1 MNDLANFRLERP
13 VGVENELCSRYRC
26 TKSACSACVDVC
38 PVAGAVRFLE
48 QGVEITDACVACGA
62 CASACPNGAL
72 RPIEGDAELASRI
85 RSRVRP
91 GKAFRI
97 ACGRAGG
104 GADLVLPCL
113 SRLTEALVLEPVRG
127 GAERVELLDPGC
139 SGCGLGKAAPQW
151 QRVLAFSQALCES
164 AGLGADRVARVGA
177 PVGKPVESQG
187 SSETVSSRRALFRA
201 MAEKWTANGASESAA
216 EPETGK
222 TTPPESF
229 REAVRQ
235 RRENPKRSELLEV
248 LDAIPA
254 AIPAPKTVPAAGVP
268 LADLEIGRQ
277 CVGCNVC
284 ETLCPTGAL
293 VHREADGAYALDFE
307 PALCTG
313 CRVCEV
319 ACFYKAIRVRD
330 AVDVAVLFE
339 RLKVTLVSAPRRT
352 CKACREPFLDGS
364 SDLCPLCLVSSRRRQ
379 MVARRMILGGKP
391 A

>member
-1 MNDLANFRLERP
+1 MNDLAKIGLQPPVRL
-13 VGVENELCSRYRC
+13 ENELCSRYRC
-26 TKSACSACVDVC
+26 TKSSCSACEDVC
-38 PVAGAVRFLE
+38 PVPDAVRFLE

-85 RSRVRP
+85 GIRVRP
-91 GKAFRI
+91 GMVFRI

-104 GADLVLPCL
+104 SADLVLPCL

-151 QRVLAFSQALCES
+151 RRVLGFSQALCES

-177 PVGKPVESQG
+177 PVGKPIESQG
-187 SSETVSSRRALFRA
+187 SSENVSPRRALFRA
-201 MAEKWTANGASESAA
+201 VAEKWTASGALEAAA
-216 EPETGK
+216 EPATGETP
-222 TTPPESF
+222 TESF
-229 REAVRQ
+229 REAVQQ
-235 RRENPKRSELLEV
+235 RRENPKRLELLRV
-248 LDAIPA
+248 LDAIPVA
-254 AIPAPKTVPAAGVP
+254 KPAPRTVSAAGVP
-268 LADLEIGRQ
+268 LADLEISRQ

-293 VHREADGAYALDFE
+293 RHREADGAYALDFQ

-313 CRVCEV
+313 CRICEV
-319 ACFYKAIRVRD
+319 ACFHNAIRIGD
-330 AVDVAVLFE
+330 AVDVSVLYA
-339 RLKVTLVSAPRRT
+339 RPKVTLVTAPRRT
-352 CKACREPFLDGS
+352 CPACRETYLDGS
-364 SDLCPLCLVSSRRRQ
+364 SELCPLCLVSSRRRQ
-379 MVARRMILGGKP
+379 MVARRMILGGKQ

>member
-1 MNDLANFRLERP
+1 MNNLAEIRLERP
-13 VGVENELCSRYRC
+13 VSVENELCSRFRC
-26 TKSACSACVDVC
+26 TKSSCSACADVC
-38 PVAGAVRFLE
+38 PVPDAVRFLE
-48 QGVEITDACVACGA
+48 QGVEITDGCIACGA

-72 RPIEGDAELASRI
+72 RAVESDRELAKKIRSRI
-85 RSRVRP
+85 RP
-91 GKAFRI
+91 AAAFRI
-97 ACGRAGG
+97 ACGRAKGQV
-104 GADLVLPCL
+104 DLVLPCL
-113 SRLTEALVLEPVRG
+113 SRLTEALLLEPIRG
-127 GAERVELLDPGC
+127 GAERVELFDPGC
-139 SGCGLGKAAPQW
+139 SGCGLKKAAPQW
-151 QRVLAFSQALCES
+151 ENVLAFSRALCES
-164 AGLGADRVARVGA
+164 AALGADRIARVSVPA
-177 PVGKPVESQG
+177 GKPVETRDPAKSAHP
-187 SSETVSSRRALFRA
+187 RRAMFRA
-201 MAEKWTANGASESAA
+201 IADKWAESGAVAA
-216 EPETGK
+216 VQGATPEQA
-222 TTPPESF
+222 PPESF
-229 REAVRQ
+229 RDIVRQ
-235 RRENPKRSELLEV
+235 HRENPKRSDLLQ
-248 LDAIPA
+248 LLAAMPGAKPA
-254 AIPAPKTVPAAGVP
+254 SKTVAATGTP
-268 LADLEIGRQ
+268 LADLGIGRQ

-293 VHREADGAYALDFE
+293 RHREEGGIYALDFE